1 MLEPFEKSNQDAG
14 KVKIDREAL
23 NSTLKS
29 WLMPGS
35 TGTLNQARVTEEIE
49 KKKPENIIYLG
60 DGSTKNT

>member
-1 MLEPFEKSNQDAG
+1 MLEPYEKSEQDTG

-35 TGTLNQARVTEEIE
+35 TGTLKQAGVTEEIE

-60 DGSTKNT
+60 DGTSKNT

>member
-1 MLEPFEKSNQDAG
+1 MLEPFEKSEQDEG
-14 KVKIDREAL
+14 KVKIDRAAL

-35 TGTLNQARVTEEIE
+35 TGTLNQAGVTEEIE

-60 DGSTKNT
+60 DGISKNT

>member
-1 MLEPFEKSNQDAG
+1 MLEPIEKSDQDTG

-29 WLMPGS
+29 WLIPGS
-35 TGTLNQARVTEEIE
+35 TGTLSQSGVTKETE

-60 DGSTKNT
+60 DGNTKNT

>member
-1 MLEPFEKSNQDAG
+1 MLEPFEKSDQDAG

-35 TGTLNQARVTEEIE
+35 TGTLNQAGLTEDTE

-60 DGSTKNT
+60 DGITKNT

>member
-1 MLEPFEKSNQDAG
+1 MLEPFEKSEQDVG
-14 KVKIDREAL
+14 KVKIDRAAL

-35 TGTLNQARVTEEIE
+35 TGTLNQAGVTEEIE

-60 DGSTKNT
+60 DGISKNT